1 MTSKE
6 NRLVTAIAMLFVIAM
21 ALLMIAVFAVSNR
34 TNDLELRVAALETV
48 GASLVADQQIPDTVR
63 EEQ

>member
-6 NRLVTAIAMLFVIAM
+6 NRLVTAIATLLVIAL

-48 GASLVADQQIPDTVR
+48 AASLVADQQIPDTVR